1 MPAQWNQCRERRSF
15 DLNMRCSTRC
25 RIASVEQKL
34 SEFYVGCVSPNDARY
49 ASPYARES
57 AETGQIS

>member
-1 MPAQWNQCRERRSF
+1 
-15 DLNMRCSTRC
+15 MRCSTPR
-25 RIASVEQKL
+25 RVASVEQKL
-34 SEFYVGCVSPNDARY
+34 SEFYVGCASPNDARY

>member
-1 MPAQWNQCRERRSF
+1 MAG
-15 DLNMRCSTRC
+15 
-25 RIASVEQKL
+25 VEQKL
-34 SEFYVGCVSPNDARY
+34 SEFYVGCVSPIDARY